1 MSNLDTSY
9 LSTRVDIV
17 RTYAILYT
25 KEMIVWQSINIRI
38 DDNLKKDAENLF
50 NDLGLNMTTAT
61 TMFLKQCLYCH
72 GLPFEVRMDP
82 FYSATN
88 QAHLRRA
95 IADLDAG
102 NGKAHE
108 LIEVEDE

>member
-1 MSNLDTSY
+1 MAN
-9 LSTRVDIV
+9 
-17 RTYAILYT
+17 
-25 KEMIVWQSINIRI
+25 INIRI

-82 FYSATN
+82 STPPPIRPTCAGPSPIWTLAT
-88 QAHLRRA
+88 ARHMS
-95 IADLDAG
+95 
-102 NGKAHE
+102 
-108 LIEVEDE
+108 

>member
-1 MSNLDTSY
+1 MAN
-9 LSTRVDIV
+9 
-17 RTYAILYT
+17 
-25 KEMIVWQSINIRI
+25 INIRI

-82 FYSATN
+82 FYSRHQPGPPAPG
-88 QAHLRRA
+88 HRRSGRWQWQGPR
-95 IADLDAG
+95 ADRG
-102 NGKAHE
+102 GG
-108 LIEVEDE
+108 